1 MSLKIVNTMTR
12 ETIRKEMRNIQEVR
26 RINIKTTRS
35 MVRWFVEMSWIEE
48 TISTCMEEETNIRR
62 KIMVIPNHLRK

>member
-1 MSLKIVNTMTR
+1 MTR

>member
-1 MSLKIVNTMTR
+1 MSLKIENTMTK

>member
-1 MSLKIVNTMTR
+1 MTK